1 MLLLSNLTR
10 NGTIGGIAARKLEL
24 GIQESEQLPQATMS
38 RTSDERLDETPTAEV
53 QGLRGDIE
61 ETPSIQGVVSRSDG
75 SSSRI
80 GEPAAHVHL
89 SPAQVAAQL
98 LRRERVQMSLLA
110 QKLAKWAL
118 DRQTTPEMQ
127 SFMTTRRLPADVVR
141 ARTDVDQGRTQPSHR
156 RGCAGLGSNYGN
168 SHAFCSCRG
177 GRNEGSYPTDG

>member
-80 GEPAAHVHL
+80 GEPAANVHL
-89 SPAQVAAQL
+89 SPAQEAARLL
-98 LRRERVQMSLLA
+98 LRRSERLA
-110 QKLAKWAL
+110 DQQGVRA
-118 DRQTTPEMQ
+118 TTG
-127 SFMTTRRLPADVVR
+127 ADVPMINTPVNQSSLTNMETVPLT
-141 ARTDVDQGRTQPSHR
+141 AHLEEVPLSVS
-156 RGCAGLGSNYGN
+156 AYS
-168 SHAFCSCRG
+168 SVPAA
-177 GRNEGSYPTDG
+177 

>member
-10 NGTIGGIAARKLEL
+10 NGTIGGLAARKLEL

-80 GEPAAHVHL
+80 GEPAANVHL
-89 SPAQVAAQL
+89 SPTQVAAQL
-98 LRRERVQMSLLA
+98 LRRSERLA
-110 QKLAKWAL
+110 DQ
-118 DRQTTPEMQ
+118 QG
-127 SFMTTRRLPADVVR
+127 VR
-141 ARTDVDQGRTQPSHR
+141 ATTGAAVSEINTPAYHTGLPQWSSMRMGLNGVYDVMCDERFT
-156 RGCAGLGSNYGN
+156 
-168 SHAFCSCRG
+168 
-177 GRNEGSYPTDG
+177 